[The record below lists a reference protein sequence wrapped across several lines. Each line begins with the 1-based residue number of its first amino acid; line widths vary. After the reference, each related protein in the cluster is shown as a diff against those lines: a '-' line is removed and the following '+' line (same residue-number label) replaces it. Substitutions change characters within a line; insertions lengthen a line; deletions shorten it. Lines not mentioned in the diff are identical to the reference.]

1 MAEEWRGRG
10 SSDRAPIAVTQRG
23 EADVKATTSKALRRP
38 RARTGMTFVVAAS
51 V

>member
-1 MAEEWRGRG
+1 MHRGWRGRG
-10 SSDRAPIAVTQRG
+10 FSDRAPIAVTQRG
-23 EADVKATTSKALRRP
+23 EADVKATTSNATRRP